1 MIEGITILAVFLAAA
16 GFFIVT
22 RLHAQEARRNPVA
35 ERTRL
40 EESLVW
46 HTERLRRA
54 KEKQWDPEMIRSIAH
69 QLAEVQAQLADVP
82 GGRPPPDKKAGLG

>member
-22 RLHAQEARRNPVA
+22 RLHAQEARRNPGA

-40 EESLVW
+40 EESLAW

-69 QLAEVQAQLADVP
+69 QLAEVQTQLGEAA
-82 GGRPPPDKKAGLG
+82 GGHRPPNKKAGLD